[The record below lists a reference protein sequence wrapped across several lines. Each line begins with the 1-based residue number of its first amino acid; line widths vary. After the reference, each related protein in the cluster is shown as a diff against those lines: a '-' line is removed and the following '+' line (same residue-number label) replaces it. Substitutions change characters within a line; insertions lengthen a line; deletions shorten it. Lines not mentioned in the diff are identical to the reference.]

1 MKPVDIHTFVNN
13 LKQARCFTQKQS
25 IVIENLF
32 IYFNDLKVYKVI
44 VFTNPDMSKKAKK
57 LGFEQTI
64 KTIIMDDI
72 PIYIKD
78 LNLAA
83 GAASG
88 HACNKGKF
96 IAVYNPN
103 TRDCTICTGE
113 ESEEEQIQKLK
124 RPNIA

>member
-32 IYFNDLKVYKVI
+32 IYFNDLRVYKVI

-57 LGFEQTI
+57 LGFDSCCR
-64 KTIIMDDI
+64 TIIMDNI
-72 PIYIKD
+72 PIYIKEYM
-78 LNLAA
+78 
-83 GAASG
+83 
-88 HACNKGKF
+88 CNKGKF

>member
-1 MKPVDIHTFVNN
+1 MKPVDIHQFVKD
-13 LKQARCFTQKQS
+13 LKLAKCFTQKQCV
-25 IVIENLF
+25 VIENLF

-44 VFTNPDMSKKAKK
+44 VYTNPDMSKKAKK
-57 LGFEQTI
+57 LGFGNVY
-64 KTIIMDDI
+64 KTIIMDEI
-72 PIYIKD
+72 PIYVKD

-96 IAVYNPN
+96 IAIYNPN
-103 TRDCTICTGE
+103 TTECTICTGE
-113 ESEEEQIQKLK
+113 ESEEEQIEKLK

>member
-1 MKPVDIHTFVNN
+1 MTAATDIHTFVRN
-13 LKQARCFTQKQS
+13 LKLTKCFTQKQS

-44 VFTNPDMSKKAKK
+44 VYTNPGMSKKAKK
-57 LGFEQTI
+57 LGFSSGV

-72 PIYIKD
+72 PIYVKD
-78 LNLAA
+78 LNKC
-83 GAASG
+83 S
-88 HACNKGKF
+88 KGKF

-124 RPNIA
+124 RPNIS